1 MVLLVLHAVLLLLP
15 PVYRYLL
22 PPERLPAQGNDSI
35 WASFQQA
42 VALSTHTSV
51 TFHQSSEAPP
61 SSMRGKRFYFD
72 PNTLSA
78 SGWKSLG
85 VSAGTISTIQKYLS
99 KGGHFYKASDLE
111 KIYGLPSTLTTQ
123 LIPFVRIQ
131 ALSYNRLTF
140 SKAPAPFK
148 KQAPMV
154 DVNEADS
161 VAWETLPGIGPAL
174 SARIV
179 KFRNQLGGFLD
190 IQQIKEVYGLSDS
203 VFESL
208 QHRLVNGKG
217 SIQRLHLNT
226 IDQATL
232 QKHPYIRYSMA
243 KAIVRYR
250 EQHGPFARVE
260 DIKKAFLMKDSVFE
274 KLQPY
279 LTTE

>member
-1 MVLLVLHAVLLLLP
+1 MVLLALHAALLLLP

-22 PPERLPAQGNDSI
+22 PSTPLPTQETDSI
-35 WASFQQA
+35 WTAFQQA
-42 VALSTHTSV
+42 IVLSTDTSV
-51 TFHQSSEAPP
+51 AFHQLSETPP
-61 SSMRGKRFYFD
+61 SSMQGKRFYFD

-78 SGWKSLG
+78 SDWKTLG
-85 VSAGTISTIQKYLS
+85 VSTGTISTIQKYLS

-111 KIYGLPSTLTTQ
+111 KIYGLPPSLTTQ

-148 KQAPMV
+148 KQASML

-203 VFESL
+203 VFERL
-208 QHRLVNGKG
+208 QHRLVKG
-217 SIQRLHLNT
+217 NANIQRLHLNT

-243 KAIVRYR
+243 RAIVRYR

-260 DIKKAFLMKDSVFE
+260 DIKKAFFIQDSTFQ

>member
-1 MVLLVLHAVLLLLP
+1 MLLVLHAVLLVFP
-15 PVYRYLL
+15 PVYKYFV
-22 PPERLPAQGNDSI
+22 PPKLPAAETDSI
-35 WASFQQA
+35 WTAFQQA
-42 VALSTHTSV
+42 ASMSTDASLAY
-51 TFHQSSEAPP
+51 HQSSEEAP
-61 SSMRGKRFYFD
+61 SFKQGKRFYFD

-78 SGWKSLG
+78 TGWKTLG
-85 VSAGTISTIQKYLS
+85 VSAGTVSTIQKYLS
-99 KGGHFYKASDLE
+99 KGGRFYQASDLE
-111 KIYGLPSTLTTQ
+111 KIYGLSPNLATQ
-123 LIPFVRIQ
+123 LMPFVRIQ
-131 ALSYNRLTF
+131 EFSSSNRLTF
-140 SKAPAPFK
+140 SKSSAPFK
-148 KQAPMV
+148 KYVSMV

-208 QHRLVNGKG
+208 QHRLVKG
-217 SIQRLHLNT
+217 NASIQRLHLNT

-260 DIKKAFLMKDSVFE
+260 DIKKAFFIQDSEFQ